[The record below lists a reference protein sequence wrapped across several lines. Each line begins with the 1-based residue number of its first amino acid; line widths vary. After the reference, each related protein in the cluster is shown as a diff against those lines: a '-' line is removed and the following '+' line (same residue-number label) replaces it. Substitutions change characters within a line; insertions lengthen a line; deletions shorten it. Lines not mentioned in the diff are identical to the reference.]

1 MATAADPAMRQ
12 VFLDTET
19 TGLSPDDGH
28 RIVEIACVEAVDGL
42 LTGREFHHYLDPD
55 REVPPEA
62 AAIHGLTTGFLRGKP
77 RFRDIASELIAFV
90 RGATV
95 LIHHAPFDL
104 AFLDAEFRICR
115 IAAPFASHCAEVADT
130 LPVFR
135 ALHPGESCTLA
146 ALCER
151 RGVKL
156 GEGEVPHSALCDARL
171 LARLW
176 AWRIHVGDRER
187 QPG

>member
-1 MATAADPAMRQ
+1 MREL
-12 VFLDTET
+12 FLDTET
-19 TGLSPDDGH
+19 TGVSPDDGH
-28 RIVEIACVEAVDGL
+28 RIVEIACVEAVNGV

-55 REVPPEA
+55 RKVPPEA
-62 AAIHGLTTGFLRGKP
+62 EAIHGLTTAFLRGKP
-77 RFRDIASELIAFV
+77 WFRDIASELIAFV

-104 AFLDAEFRICR
+104 AFLDVEFRACGM
-115 IAAPFASHCAEVADT
+115 AAPFASHCAGVTDT

-135 ALHPGESCTLA
+135 ALRPRDSCTLS

-151 RGVKL
+151 YGIEPA
-156 GEGEVPHSALCDARL
+156 EGEVSHSALCDARL

-176 AWRIHVGDRER
+176 AWTIDARNPER
-187 QPG
+187 QPR